1 MNLHKFSFINLVSFL
16 LLFFFSV
23 PTVYAAERIVQL
35 TIPGCAS

>member
-1 MNLHKFSFINLVSFL
+1 MKSSKLRFVNLVSFL
-16 LLFFFSV
+16 LLAYVSV